1 MHESMNEDLRKD
13 ETLPL
18 SQLIVVPES
27 ETSLYSKT
35 IVPIDLKGLSHGPLP
50 ILSQYR
56 LNCVNPFR
64 GLTAPGLCVGR
75 GYILG

>member
-50 ILSQYR
+50 ILSHS
-56 LNCVNPFR
+56 
-64 GLTAPGLCVGR
+64 
-75 GYILG
+75 ID